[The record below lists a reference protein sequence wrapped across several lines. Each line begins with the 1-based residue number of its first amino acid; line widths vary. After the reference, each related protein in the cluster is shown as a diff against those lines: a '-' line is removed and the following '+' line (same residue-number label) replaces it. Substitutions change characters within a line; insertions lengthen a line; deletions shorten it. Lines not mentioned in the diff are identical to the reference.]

1 MTKRIVF
8 FLTLLTLS
16 IAASSQPI
24 DSLKVLIKLIQR
36 GENDS
41 IRKEANNKFLSGF
54 EKLLHE
60 KDAFTTKF
68 DSLKNVSVIT
78 SEDNKIRLYTW
89 MMPYYDGSK
98 YDYFGFLQVK
108 TPTMDTLIQ
117 LMDSTAS
124 IKKPESEKLLPER
137 WIGAIYYKIIEAKQ
151 KKNTFYTLLAWKA
164 KDQKVTQKLIEVL
177 YIEKDKVKF
186 GYPIIK
192 SGSVF
197 KNRMIFTFNAQA
209 SMTLNFDKNFNGIV
223 FDHMG
228 TNKNNLSQIN
238 GPDGTYDGLQFKKGK
253 WLLIRDIDVRTKW
266 QPNENLPEPKE

>member
-1 MTKRIVF
+1 MA
-8 FLTLLTLS
+8 LLTFS
-16 IAASSQPI
+16 IAANSQSM
-24 DSLKVLIKLIQR
+24 DSLKIYIKLIQR

-41 IRKEANNKFLSGF
+41 IRKEANRKFYIGF
-54 EKLLHE
+54 EKMLHD

-68 DSLKNVSVIT
+68 DSLKNISAIT

-98 YDYFGFLQVK
+98 YDYYGFLQIK
-108 TPTMDTLIQ
+108 TPTLDTLIP
-117 LMDSTAS
+117 LKDSTS
-124 IKKPESEKLLPER
+124 TIKKPESEKLGPDR
-137 WIGAIYYKIIEAKQ
+137 WIGAIYYKIIQTKHL
-151 KKNTFYTLLAWKA
+151 KNTFYTLLAWKA
-164 KDQKVTQKLIEVL
+164 KDQMVTQKLIEIL
-177 YIEKDKVKF
+177 YLDKDKARF

-197 KNRMIFTFNAQA
+197 KNRMIFAFNAQA

-228 TNKNNLSQIN
+228 TNKNNISQIN

>member
-117 LMDSTAS
+117 LIDSTAS
-124 IKKPESEKLLPER
+124 IKKPESEKLVPER

>member
-16 IAASSQPI
+16 IAAGGQPI

-124 IKKPESEKLLPER
+124 IKKPESEKLFPER
-137 WIGAIYYKIIEAKQ
+137 WIGAIYYKIIEVKQ

-186 GYPIIK
+186 GYPLIK

>member
-197 KNRMIFTFNAQA
+197 KNRMIFTFNAQT

>member
-54 EKLLHE
+54 EKMLHE

-117 LMDSTAS
+117 LMDSTAY
-124 IKKPESEKLLPER
+124 IKKPESEKLVPER

-177 YIEKDKVKF
+177 YIEKDNVKF

>member
-8 FLTLLTLS
+8 FLTLLSLS
-16 IAASSQPI
+16 IAASGQPI
-24 DSLKVLIKLIQR
+24 DSLKALIKLIQR

-54 EKLLHE
+54 EKLLQE
-60 KDAFTTKF
+60 KDAFTTNF

-98 YDYFGFLQVK
+98 YEYFGFLQVK
-108 TPTMDTLIQ
+108 TPTMDTLIH
-117 LMDSTAS
+117 LIDSTAS
-124 IKKPESEKLLPER
+124 IKKPESEKLYPER
-137 WIGAIYYKIIEAKQ
+137 WIGAIYYKIIEVKQ

-177 YIEKDKVKF
+177 YIEKDKVRF

-197 KNRMIFTFNAQA
+197 KNRIIFTFNAQA
-209 SMTLNFDKNFNGIV
+209 SMILNFDKNFNGIV

-238 GPDGTYDGLQFKKGK
+238 GPDGTYDGLQFKKGN